1 MHKFNVG
8 DRIVYICKNPDSHDR
23 KYKLYAGMTGTVI
36 KGGFDTGSIIGIA
49 FDNYTFGNGKYH
61 NSVHVNDTDVT
72 FYTPKFKVG
81 DRVELLCEP
90 RDNLIRNGL
99 KVGFTGT
106 VERILSDNYVTVT
119 WDNWNNGWSYD
130 HGFNGS
136 CYNVAPNIIKLN
148 RPKFKFDIGDI
159 VKTNAGFASSA
170 DGKIGK
176 IINISKGMLGGTIYL
191 VEFYESSNCFHD
203 GNVKEN
209 VLIKGN
215 KTGKDKH
222 CYYLRESALVKCDK
236 EPKFKFNVG
245 DRVIIYNC
253 LLDHD
258 NREGKILNAC
268 KSSTGKLYYL
278 VEMDFADPKRFHNG

>member
-148 RPKFKFDIGDI
+148 RPKFKFNIGDT
-159 VKTNAGFASSA
+159 VKSNDYFS
-170 DGKIGK
+170 KNLIGK
-176 IINISKGMLGGTIYL
+176 IINISKFLDRTVYL
-191 VEFYESSNCFHD
+191 VEFNETSDNFHD
-203 GNVKEN
+203 GNVELN
-209 VLIKGN
+209 ELIKGS
-215 KTGKDKH
+215 KTGKDNH
-222 CYYLRESALVKCDK
+222 CYYLHENNIEKWNGKCNKIESM
-236 EPKFKFNVG
+236 
-245 DRVIIYNC
+245 II
-253 LLDHD
+253 
-258 NREGKILNAC
+258 A
-268 KSSTGKLYYL
+268 
-278 VEMDFADPKRFHNG
+278 